1 MEKLTQPLY
10 SKKTLPQLLLG
21 ALTALL
27 FSAFI
32 YLADFGIEIKA
43 LNTIDALLAFW
54 LLLHIPKKALLFAG
68 FFIGL
73 LWFYWISYS
82 FKYTGNGAIAPFVV
96 LGFGIVYM
104 LFFGVLALSD
114 KAYIRALLLFALS
127 FFAPMNFNWMQLSLP
142 FVESYI
148 GIYKWQLALVLL
160 ALSLDSLIQNKR
172 YKPLPLLLLLGALNY
187 TGYPPQEDAP
197 LKIKLVQTDVK
208 QSEKWTKAALRPT
221 ILMIYNEIERAAKE
235 GYDLVVLPESVV
247 PLYLNKTPKLI
258 EQLQYLSTDID
269 IVLGALLYENGKNY
283 NVAYHFDR
291 NGNYEIAKKVVLVP
305 FGEYIPLP
313 KFLQKWVN
321 DTFFGGGSDFITA
334 KKPTDFTIQGIKF
347 RMAICYEATTEKL
360 YTGNPKYMIAI
371 SNNAWF
377 APSIEPTLQNLLI
390 RYYARRHGTTVYH
403 SANYKGT
410 GVIK

>member
-1 MEKLTQPLY
+1 M
-10 SKKTLPQLLLG
+10 KKVTDILHSQKNSSQLLLG

-32 YLADFGIEIKA
+32 YLSNVGIEIKL
-43 LNTIDALLAFW
+43 LNTLTAVAGFW
-54 LLLHIPKKALLFAG
+54 LLLHIPKKAVLAAG
-68 FFIGL
+68 FLIGI

-82 FKYTGNGAIAPFVV
+82 FKYTGNGAIAPLIV
-96 LGFGIVYM
+96 LGFGVIYM
-104 LFFGVLALSD
+104 LFFGLLALSD
-114 KAYIRALLLFALS
+114 KPYIRAFLLFALS
-127 FFAPMNFNWMQLSLP
+127 FVAPMDFNWMQLSLP

-148 GIYKWQLALVLL
+148 GIYKWQLALVLA
-160 ALSLDSLIQNKR
+160 ALSLDGLIKEKR
-172 YKPLPLLLLLGALNY
+172 FKPLPLLLLLGALNF
-187 TGYPPQEDAP
+187 TGYPPREDAP

-208 QSEKWTKAALRPT
+208 QDEKWTKAALRPT
-221 ILMIYNEIERAAKE
+221 VLMIYNEIENAAKE

-247 PLYLNKTPKLI
+247 PLFLNKTPQLV
-258 EQLQYLSTDID
+258 EQLQYLATDID
-269 IVLGALLYENGKNY
+269 VVLGALLYANGKNY

-313 KFLQKWVN
+313 NFMQKWVN
-321 DTFFGGGSDFITA
+321 DTFFGGGSDFVTA
-334 KKPTDFTIQGIKF
+334 EKPTDFTIRGVKF
-347 RMAICYEATTEKL
+347 RMAICYEATTDRL
-360 YTGNPKYMIAI
+360 YAGNPKYMIAI

-377 APSIEPTLQNLLI
+377 APSIEPTLQNLLL
-390 RYYARRHGTTVYH
+390 RYYARKYGTTIYH

>member
-1 MEKLTQPLY
+1 MKKVTGLLY
-10 SKKTLPQLLLG
+10 SQKTLHQLLLG
-21 ALTALL
+21 VVTALF

-32 YLADFGIEIKA
+32 YLSDAGVEIKL
-43 LNTIDALLAFW
+43 LNTLTALAAFW

-68 FFIGL
+68 FFIGI

-82 FKYTGNGAIAPFVV
+82 FKYTGNGAIAPLIV
-96 LGFGIVYM
+96 LGFGIIYM
-104 LFFGVLALSD
+104 LFFGVLAISD
-114 KAYIRALLLFALS
+114 KPYIRALLLFVLS
-127 FFAPMNFNWMQLSLP
+127 FIAPMDFNWMQLSLP

-148 GIYKWQLALVLL
+148 GIYKWQLAIVLA
-160 ALSLDSLIQNKR
+160 ALSLGDLVKEKK
-172 YKPLPLLLLLGALNY
+172 YKPLPLLLLLGALGY
-187 TGYPPQEDAP
+187 TGYPPRVDAP

-208 QSEKWTKAALRPT
+208 QEEKWTKKALRPT
-221 ILMIYNEIERAAKE
+221 ILMIYNEIENAAKE

-247 PLYLNKTPKLI
+247 PLFLNKTPKLI
-258 EQLQYLSTDID
+258 EQLQYLATDID
-269 IVLGALLYENGKNY
+269 IVLGALLYEDTKNY

-313 KFLQKWVN
+313 KFMQKWVN
-321 DTFFGGGSDFITA
+321 DTFFEGGSDFVTA

-347 RMAICYEATTEKL
+347 RMAICYEATTDRL
-360 YTGNPKYMIAI
+360 YMNDPKYMIAI

-377 APSIEPTLQNLLI
+377 APSIEPTLQNLLL
-390 RYYARRHGTTVYH
+390 RYYARKYGTTIYH
-403 SANYKGT
+403 SANYRGT